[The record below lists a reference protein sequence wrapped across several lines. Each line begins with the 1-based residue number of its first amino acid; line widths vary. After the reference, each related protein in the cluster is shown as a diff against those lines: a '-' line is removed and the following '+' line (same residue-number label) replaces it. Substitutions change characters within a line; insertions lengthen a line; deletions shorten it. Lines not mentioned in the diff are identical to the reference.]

1 MRLVSC
7 SLFVPVPDIVVKS
20 HQTLEAILPYLP
32 LSLTAVPEQLELE
45 QEQQQLLQA
54 PPSSSSSASSNSSQ
68 ESQALVLSSRPT
80 GETPLSLKSRHRLS
94 RSPGAESGSGHQ
106 GHSHSG
112 SSNTNRISPD
122 SSIPATTCIKISLHP
137 TPTFKFVKPK
147 CPHLQQKHRNQRHF
161 RQQQHQQQQQQ
172 QQPPSHHSQSH
183 SHSHRHSHS
192 HSHSHLH
199 APSASG
205 MVSLE
210 YSSSTATPSSSSSTT
225 GIILVKFTYPIPD
238 AASSPTELVQV
249 TGSFNAW
256 QRTEPLARN
265 QATAHFEIEV
275 PINLDSLPADN
286 KILYKFVLDGNTW
299 VTDPAQQVERDFA
312 GNLNNVL
319 VLDRS
324 SNNNDNKHADTPDAT
339 TQQHRQQEQEQEQE
353 QEQDQDQSS
362 SYDEQEQHSEETEE
376 ERIARVKQ
384 EDEDDRVIRELG
396 GGLWGTPSFA
406 VNDPVD
412 LPEHFVADP
421 DQDVDNLAAEVQVS
435 EVPAETAETA
445 PVEAVI
451 VAEKT
456 LPAEATQVHP
466 EAPVVAEVK
475 SEKEASVQED
485 EDEDDKIIRQLGGG
499 LWGTPYFQMNDPVAL
514 PEHFVEA
521 LDADT
526 SSQVPESASV
536 PATSQDQDQKEES
549 GVETLVVKDAVPEG
563 PEVES
568 ASLHILTTAIRPI
581 KRGESFIVEQ
591 SPEVDVEP
599 HNQDKCVADGPVD
612 PLPATPLSVA
622 ASFSPSGL
630 IDSHTTSL
638 ASSTQPSS
646 INGDN
651 DNDSVVLLTG
661 QLMATAM
668 GDAKPTVAVA
678 SESLDTDENVE
689 VATPRISTGTTDA
702 DTQTSTTT
710 DKGEKRKSQLWKKIK
725 KALN

>member
-1 MRLVSC
+1 MLTTQIQVLLYIGNIQLVSC

-45 QEQQQLLQA
+45 QEQQQQLLQA

-94 RSPGAESGSGHQ
+94 RSTGAESGSGHQ

-112 SSNTNRISPD
+112 GSNTNRISPD

-137 TPTFKFVKPK
+137 TPTFKF
-147 CPHLQQKHRNQRHF
+147 
-161 RQQQHQQQQQQ
+161 
-172 QQPPSHHSQSH
+172 
-183 SHSHRHSHS
+183 
-192 HSHSHLH
+192 
-199 APSASG
+199 
-205 MVSLE
+205 
-210 YSSSTATPSSSSSTT
+210 
-225 GIILVKFTYPIPD
+225 FTYPIPD
-238 AASSPTELVQV
+238 AASSPTELIQV

-275 PINLDSLPADN
+275 PMNLDSLPADN
-286 KILYKFVLDGNTW
+286 KILYKFVLDGSTW

-324 SNNNDNKHADTPDAT
+324 NNNNDNKHADTPDAT
-339 TQQHRQQEQEQEQE
+339 TQQHRQQEQEQEQDQD
-353 QEQDQDQSS
+353 QEQDQSS

-396 GGLWGTPSFA
+396 GGLWGTPFFA

-412 LPEHFVADP
+412 LPEHFVAGS
-421 DQDVDNLAAEVQVS
+421 DQDVDNLVAEAQVS
-435 EVPAETAETA
+435 EVPAEIADIT

-475 SEKEASVQED
+475 NEKEALVQED

-536 PATSQDQDQKEES
+536 PATSQDQDQKEEES

-599 HNQDKCVADGPVD
+599 HSQDKVVAHGPVD

-622 ASFSPSGL
+622 ASFTPSGL
-630 IDSHTTSL
+630 TDSHTTSL

-661 QLMATAM
+661 QLMATAV
-668 GDAKPTVAVA
+668 GDAKPTVAGA